1 MPTEIKGVIEPSR
14 RGAGSPA
21 VTHAPA
27 PKARV
32 VRPGKYASGEN
43 QEGTPAGAERTD
55 ARMQQYKDGADHRAS
70 LRDSRK

>member
-1 MPTEIKGVIEPSR
+1 MPTEIKGVQEPSR

-43 QEGTPAGAERTD
+43 QEGTPAGAEHTSARTQ
-55 ARMQQYKDGADHRAS
+55 RYRDGDSHRAS
-70 LRDSRK
+70 LRDSTK